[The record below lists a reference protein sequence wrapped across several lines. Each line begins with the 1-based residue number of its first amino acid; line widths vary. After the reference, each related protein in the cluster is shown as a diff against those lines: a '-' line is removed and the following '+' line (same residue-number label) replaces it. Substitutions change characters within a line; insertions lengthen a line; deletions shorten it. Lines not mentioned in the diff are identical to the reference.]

1 MGSDSTF
8 LGNKHGIVSHWEICK
23 TWLRTHIIYLPGEPF
38 ASPSLCCPPVMAGR
52 QAPASLLGSAQLLYL
67 LSDWWLLVLIGPSLN
82 LGHQIYSILR
92 LRMAKALALLGHVQY
107 MFKNVECREED
118 YNKSPRNVA
127 SCSYIHSKGLKIV
140 RTFPKYASWILDIIW
155 QNTDEQNWK
164 RHKQMKRHPWCGSH
178 KLVSLKW
185 LSYPK
190 QPVDSIQS
198 LSKYWCRFSKK

>member
-1 MGSDSTF
+1 MAKDSHYI
-8 LGNKHGIVSHWEICK
+8 L
-23 TWLRTHIIYLPGEPF
+23 
-38 ASPSLCCPPVMAGR
+38 AGR
-52 QAPASLLGSAQLLYL
+52 AICIPFPVLPTSDGWQAGTCKSIGVS
-67 LSDWWLLVLIGPSLN
+67 SVVVDWWLLVLISPSLN

-140 RTFPKYASWILDIIW
+140 RTFPKYASWILDIIR
-155 QNTDEQNWK
+155 QNADEQNWK

-178 KLVSLKW
+178 KLISLKW

-190 QPVDSIQS
+190 QPVDSVQS
-198 LSKYWCRFSKK
+198 LSKYWCFQRNRKK